1 MEQPLEVPAHENPKD
16 GKFADNY
23 TFNPVS
29 VNMRETAGV
38 IFLGL
43 LAIFLFIELLYYIVT
58 ARWLICTE
66 LCFFLFG
73 ICIDPVFL
81 GFVLDHPP
89 GQKNSGNDKK

>member
-43 LAIFLFIELLYYIVT
+43 LAIFLFIEL
-58 ARWLICTE
+58 RRS
-66 LCFFLFG
+66 
-73 ICIDPVFL
+73 
-81 GFVLDHPP
+81 
-89 GQKNSGNDKK
+89 QKRYADLVERTSLTQ